1 MQKYNIVDFIGGYS
15 KEFISP
21 NTFISSLSKI
31 KLILRTRAN
40 PLPNEPKHYLLYKL
54 PEEKKAHY
62 FSGLWST
69 PDSSQKNEVWEYVV
83 SDTQRVKAKC
93 IITATTIKIEAL

>member
-1 MQKYNIVDFIGGYS
+1 MQKYNIAEFYGGYS

-21 NTFISSLSKI
+21 NTFISSLSKV

-40 PLPNEPKHYLLYKL
+40 PLPAQPKNYLIYKL
-54 PEEKKAHY
+54 PNEKKAYY
-62 FSGLWST
+62 FSALFETSDTHADGT
-69 PDSSQKNEVWEYVV
+69 WEYVV
-83 SDTQRVKAKC
+83 SDTQKNKAKC